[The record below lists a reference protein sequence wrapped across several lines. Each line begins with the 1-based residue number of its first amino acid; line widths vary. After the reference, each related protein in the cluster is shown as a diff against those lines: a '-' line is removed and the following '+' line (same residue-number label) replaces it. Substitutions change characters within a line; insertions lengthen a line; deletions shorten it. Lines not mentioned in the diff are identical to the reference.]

1 MLVSSRCQYVIRVQ
15 RGLDMLIEFRV
26 TVARSWESI
35 HRVDPEPI
43 RKIASR
49 AKSLCDLLETLACV
63 LVVTQDLP
71 IVYDPVNQDQLA
83 PAMDQQR
90 NAGLKPMFEA
100 AVSHSMDTK
109 LNLVSDQGKNGAA
122 PEDAAAV
129 TIGIEVRWKRP
140 FLSPIRRDHASELI
154 WDPKQRTSIEL

>member
-43 RKIASR
+43 RKIAWR

-63 LVVTQDLP
+63 LVVTLDFP
-71 IVYDPVNQDQLA
+71 VVYDPVNQAQLA
-83 PAMDQQR
+83 PSVDQQC
-90 NAGLKPMFEA
+90 NAELKPMFAA
-100 AVSHSMDTK
+100 AVS
-109 LNLVSDQGKNGAA
+109 Q
-122 PEDAAAV
+122 
-129 TIGIEVRWKRP
+129 
-140 FLSPIRRDHASELI
+140 RRDIKLSVV
-154 WDPKQRTSIEL
+154 